1 MAVIESLIRGKDG
14 LVRAVNLRTSKGK
27 TNRPITKL
35 YPLELVDSEKSSDS
49 PVEREVGD
57 PKEIVSEIPKRPV
70 REAAK
75 KASQKISAWTE
86 TLRGPPED
94 VVN

>member
-1 MAVIESLIRGKDG
+1 MFYSSYVYIVLCKDF
-14 LVRAVNLRTSKGK
+14 NHFK
-27 TNRPITKL
+27 
-35 YPLELVDSEKSSDS
+35 
-49 PVEREVGD
+49 
-57 PKEIVSEIPKRPV
+57 PKRPV

-75 KASQKISAWTE
+75 KASQKIAAWTE

>member
-1 MAVIESLIRGKDG
+1 MSRNVHCTF
-14 LVRAVNLRTSKGK
+14 LVVCFIVRMFILFYVK
-27 TNRPITKL
+27 I
-35 YPLELVDSEKSSDS
+35 SSNYNHF
-49 PVEREVGD
+49 
-57 PKEIVSEIPKRPV
+57 KPKRPV
-70 REAAK
+70 CEAAK